1 MTCKNWFEYASKN
14 IVCLLGCRIITKQ
27 IAISYL
33 SIWSQSQSKS
43 MERMFGFKKGFY
55 FHEQEGYGNL
65 RGDNFYMHES

>member
-1 MTCKNWFEYASKN
+1 MHQIYSIC
-14 IVCLLGCRIITKQ
+14 IVLYDITKQ
-27 IAISYL
+27 IAILYL

-43 MERMFGFKKGFY
+43 TKRMFGFKKGLY